1 MAVRRVSRKELRKTV
16 APAKLEATPTGLPPV
31 LRSSWKFARG
41 MAKRFS
47 RELIKDRADE
57 FLKKLAK
64 RFV

>member
-1 MAVRRVSRKELRKTV
+1 ME
-16 APAKLEATPTGLPPV
+16 APPTGLPPV